1 MKKLIALAVVA
12 ISLASTAAVRKPKA
26 LLIMLDGARADAV
39 ATARMPAVQSLRDG
53 SWAPGYS
60 GAWSLFGQNVPDAR
74 PSSAAN
80 HTAIF
85 TAVNA
90 EKSRVFNNGQTK
102 DGKYSEWPTWLKRV
116 TDAVPGTAAVTRASQ
131 VGQWA

>member
-1 MKKLIALAVVA
+1 MKTPLVLVAGALALLGCTTDSVSSVGEA
-12 ISLASTAAVRKPKA
+12 GRCPARKPKA
-26 LLIMLDGARADAV
+26 LLIMLDGARADAL
-39 ATARMPAVQSLRDG
+39 AAARMPAVSSLRDG
-53 SWAPGYS
+53 SWAPGYRGS
-60 GAWSLFGQNVPDAR
+60 WTLFGQNVPDAR

-102 DGKYSEWPTWLKRV
+102 DG
-116 TDAVPGTAAVTRASQ
+116 
-131 VGQWA
+131 